1 MFALKFNGHFEL
13 KYPSE
18 FLQDL
23 QELLKK
29 HNVEFFGKMQ
39 TENLGEYVDFQDC
52 TVVDATNV
60 EVTVSEETNIQK
72 DE

>member
-1 MFALKFNGHFEL
+1 MFALTFNGRFEV
-13 KYPSE
+13 KNPDE

-29 HNVEFFGKMQ
+29 HSVEYFGNVH
-39 TENLGEYVDFQDC
+39 TNNLGEYVDFQKI
-52 TVVDATNV
+52 
-60 EVTVSEETNIQK
+60 EEDPIKEAPIEEGPK